1 MFLEYQL
8 SLKYSTATTTKRKAI
23 EDFATEIVR
32 AAEEIDDDN
41 TLDRVLTQLSQTHA
55 AMTAATTT
63 KPATIKNFEK
73 KEHFFPAQKN
83 ETQLRFKQTIAK
95 PGRKKQTVPL
105 RYNNKFIV
113 ACVKV
118 QNYLFRLPSKEQQKT
133 WWADME
139 TEIPM

>member
-1 MFLEYQL
+1 MYARCFL
-8 SLKYSTATTTKRKAI
+8 STNSHLKYSTATTTKRKAI

-63 KPATIKNFEK
+63 KPATTCIKNFEK

-95 PGRKKQTVPL
+95 PGRKKQTVPS
-105 RYNNKFIV
+105 
-113 ACVKV
+113 KV
-118 QNYLFRLPSKEQQKT
+118 
-133 WWADME
+133 
-139 TEIPM
+139 